1 MRPSNLTIIV
11 GAHIGI
17 SAYFMQQAWVAA
29 RKIFGIN
36 NLLLSIAVIAVLI
49 LCLIVIRSLKKRAK
63 PINIISIFIVYAL
76 AVVFAWKQPYVTE
89 KTHILE
95 YGILGW
101 LAMRDYSK
109 GGGIRLKGMA
119 YALVFIL
126 IVGCLDEGFQKIIPR
141 GVGEIRDVVTNVIS
155 GIFGMILYALG

>member
-1 MRPSNLTIIV
+1 MRPSKLTIIV
-11 GAHIGI
+11 GAYIVI

-36 NLLLSIAVIAVLI
+36 NLLLSIVVIAVLI

-95 YGILGW
+95 YGVLGW

-109 GGGIRLKGMA
+109 KGGIRLRGMA
-119 YALVFIL
+119 YALIFVI
-126 IVGCLDEGFQKIIPR
+126 IVGCLDEGFQKIIPWR
-141 GVGEIRDVVTNVIS
+141 VGEIRDVLTNLVS